1 MSSYERASS
10 LMSVVIFSLLAA
22 GILVPMQDAP
32 DAKKLEALRDA
43 MAQAERTEEKRLVLS
58 ALGNVATA
66 DSLALVV
73 SNLETP
79 ALTEEACLAAVA
91 IAERLAASHKA
102 EVAAA
107 MKQVAKLTANK
118 KLAGRANAL
127 ARQAKQ

>member
-1 MSSYERASS
+1 
-10 LMSVVIFSLLAA
+10 
-22 GILVPMQDAP
+22 LVPMQDAP
-32 DAKKLEALRDA
+32 DAKKLESLKEA

-66 DSLALVV
+66 DSLALVA
-73 SNLETP
+73 SHLDT
-79 ALTEEACLAAVA
+79 ADLTEEACLAAVA
-91 IAERLAASHKA
+91 IAEKIVTSHKA
-102 EVAAA
+102 EVSAA